1 MNNICKY
8 NIKTLVN
15 LRDNQTILIKND
27 NKLIIDSR
35 YFKNLRNLENIKIIM
50 QIYEHSFYHYL
61 ILIKLPNPKLLSTNI
76 NLTELNIQEFIGG
89 IFLLL
94 DKSLDGLLRLKKYYE
109 YYNKNDGPY
118 IYSIYKKLKNEL
130 NIIKNNF
137 ESQSGM
143 NTNLENTNLENTNLE
158 NTNLENTN
166 LENTNLENTNL
177 ENTNLEN
184 TNLEIIILDNPASSG
199 LFVLYNKSYGIKDL
213 YDKTSGVIDLDNLS
227 PLSWCGGWC

>member
-15 LRDNQTILIKND
+15 LRDNQTIIIENN
-27 NKLIIDSR
+27 NKLVIDSS
-35 YFKNLRNLENIKIIM
+35 YFKKLRKLEKIKIIM

-61 ILIKLPNPKLLSTNI
+61 ILIRLPNPKLLSTNI

-94 DKSLDGLLRLKKYYE
+94 EKSLDGLLRLKKYYE
-109 YYNKNDGPY
+109 YYNKNDGSH

-130 NIIKNNF
+130 IIIKNNF

-158 NTNLENTN
+158 
-166 LENTNLENTNL
+166 
-177 ENTNLEN
+177 
-184 TNLEIIILDNPASSG
+184 IIILDNPSSSG

-213 YDKTSGVIDLDNLS
+213 YKTSGVIDLDNLS
-227 PLSWCGGWC
+227 PLSWCWGWC